1 MVEQMVCYRRVV
13 ACSAEQ
19 RGAGE
24 CVGGIE
30 AGVVAHDIDETADEQ
45 AGGGKEHD
53 GKRDFDDE
61 QSVAQEALLAR
72 LGEPHS
78 GGLEGGA
85 EIETRAA
92 DGGREAE
99 EQRGD
104 EGEADSEGKH
114 PSVDLNYGA

>member
-1 MVEQMVCYRRVV
+1 M
-13 ACSAEQ
+13 
-19 RGAGE
+19 
-24 CVGGIE
+24 
-30 AGVVAHDIDETADEQ
+30 HDIDETADEQ
-45 AGGGKEHD
+45 AGGGEEHD

-61 QSVAQEALLAR
+61 QAVAEEALLSC
-72 LGEPHS
+72 LGEAHS
-78 GGLEGGA
+78 CGLEGGA

-92 DGGREAE
+92 DGGHKAE